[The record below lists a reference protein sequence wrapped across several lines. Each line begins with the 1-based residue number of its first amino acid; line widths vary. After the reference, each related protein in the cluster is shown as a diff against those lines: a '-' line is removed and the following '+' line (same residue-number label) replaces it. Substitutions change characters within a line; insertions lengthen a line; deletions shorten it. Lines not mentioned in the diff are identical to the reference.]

1 MIILDT
7 NVISEAFKSI
17 PNPVVMKWLDAQDPE
32 TLFITTIS
40 FAEMVAGIY
49 KMPEGRRRS
58 QLSDL
63 IENKTRHAF
72 ERRILDFDMFATEL
86 FGQISASALT
96 AGNTIDFADCA
107 IAAIAKVR
115 GFIVA
120 TRNVRD
126 FKGTGIEIFNPW
138 PPEINY

>member
-7 NVISEAFKSI
+7 NVISEAFK
-17 PNPVVMKWLDAQDPE
+17 PAPQPAVMKWLDAQDPD
-32 TLFITTIS
+32 TLYITTIS
-40 FAEMVAGIY
+40 FAEMVAGVY

-63 IENKTRHAF
+63 IENKTRQTF
-72 ERRILDFDMFATEL
+72 EGRILDLDMRATEA
-86 FGQISASALT
+86 FGPISASAFA
-96 AGNTIDFADCA
+96 AGNPITFADCA
-107 IAAIAKVR
+107 IAAIASAHSY
-115 GFIVA
+115 ILA

-138 PPEINY
+138 PAESSD

>member
-7 NVISEAFKSI
+7 NVISEAFK
-17 PNPVVMKWLDAQDPE
+17 PAPHPTVMKWLDAQDPQ

-40 FAEMVAGIY
+40 FAEMVAGVY

-63 IENKTRHAF
+63 VENKTRHAF
-72 ERRILDFDMFATEL
+72 EGRILDFDMRATAA
-86 FGQISASALT
+86 FGPISANAFA
-96 AGNTIDFADCA
+96 AGNPIAFADCA
-107 IAAIAKVR
+107 IAAIATAH
-115 GFIVA
+115 GYILA

-126 FKGTGIEIFNPW
+126 FIGTGIEIINPC
-138 PPEINY
+138 PAETND